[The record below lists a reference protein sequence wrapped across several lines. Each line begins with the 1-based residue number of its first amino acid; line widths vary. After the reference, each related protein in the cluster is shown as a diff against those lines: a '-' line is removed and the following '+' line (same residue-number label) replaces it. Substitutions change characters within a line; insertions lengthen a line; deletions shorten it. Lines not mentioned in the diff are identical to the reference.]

1 MPGFLVHVGAVVTC
15 VHGGQAQPAV
25 PNPRV
30 LVNGQPTVT
39 LASPYLVVGCAL
51 PPVAG
56 GPCVLAQFVM
66 GATRVTSLGQ
76 PLLLIDSVSLC
87 VPTATPLLILVTQ
100 PRVIAM

>member
-1 MPGFLVHVGAVVTC
+1 VPGFVVHVGAVVTC

-30 LVNGQPTVT
+30 LVGGQPTVT
-39 LASPYLVVGCAL
+39 LASPYVVAGCAL

-56 GPCVLAQFVM
+56 GPCVTGQFLI
-66 GATRVTSLGQ
+66 GSTRVTSLGQ
-76 PLLLIDSVSLC
+76 PLVLIDSLAVC
-87 VPTATPLLILVTQ
+87 APTATPLLILVAQ